1 LGAAQGAFWALPTRF
16 LDRSVAAAGIT
27 FVTVLGS
34 TGGLVAP
41 PLIGMLRARTGSF
54 AVAVAVL
61 GAVLCVGAAC
71 VALMRRPVARDELP
85 ARELA

>member
-1 LGAAQGAFWALPTRF
+1 
-16 LDRSVAAAGIT
+16 
-27 FVTVLGS
+27 
-34 TGGLVAP
+34 
-41 PLIGMLRARTGSF
+41 MLRARTGSF